1 MKNILPFLFVC
12 LPFLGFSQIEANLLG
27 TWSDD
32 SLTPTNWL
40 DSRYNDVWG
49 TVVNGLEIAIVGS
62 TEGVHFI
69 DVTDPT
75 NPTELAFVEG
85 KAVGVN
91 LVHRDY
97 HSYNG
102 FLYTVADEGP
112 SSLQI
117 IDMNNLPNSVEVIY
131 DSTDLLIQSH
141 NVFIDTTNQILY
153 ACNGN
158 GFELQLIDI
167 ADPANPVSLASY
179 NGANL
184 PVSQIHDMYVRDGIA
199 YLNSAFQGLYVMDFT
214 IPTMPVLLGS
224 MTDYPQSGYNH
235 SGWLSDDG
243 EHYYLCD
250 ETHGMDVKTVSVAD
264 LSDISVT
271 ALFNAES
278 NNEQIAHN
286 AIVTGDL
293 LYVSYYYD
301 GLQVFDVSDPDNP
314 VRKAFFDT
322 FDGVSD
328 GGFQGAWGVY
338 PLLPSGNILLS
349 DMNNGLFVIENVEN
363 LVDVTLSANVDEI
376 ETCLGEESSFEITLG
391 NDFSENGADLSILG
405 LPFGAIVS
413 FSNNPAMPGETV
425 TITVSNVQATGDFDL
440 EITAVDADNSNET
453 MIPMTVSDVPTIANL
468 NAPMNEA
475 TEVSLTP
482 DFTWDATDNTDFYT
496 ISIATDEAD
505 FAGTTFI
512 SEDIPNAN
520 YSLADDLD
528 PGIYFWKIVSDGGC
542 GQASSDVFTFTT
554 EGFNNVNQLEIAG
567 LKIFPNPT
575 SDVIFINM
583 NEQSTAFQTEVL
595 NLQGQTLLKKSL
607 QNTGSI
613 HVADFPKGV
622 YYLKISNEE
631 GILTKKIVVE

>member
-1 MKNILPFLFVC
+1 MKNILLFLFIC
-12 LPFLGFSQIEANLLG
+12 LPFFSFSQIEANLLG

-32 SLTPTNWL
+32 SLTPTSWL

-49 TVVNGLEIAIVGS
+49 TVINGLEIAIVGS

-85 KAVGVN
+85 KAVGN
-91 LVHRDY
+91 QLVHRDY

-112 SSLQI
+112 SSLQV
-117 IDMNNLPNSVEVIY
+117 IDMNNLPASVEVIY
-131 DSTDLLIQSH
+131 DSNELLVQSH

-158 GFELQLIDI
+158 GFELKLIDI
-167 ADPANPVSLASY
+167 TDPANPVSLASY
-179 NGANL
+179 NSASL

-214 IPTMPVLLGS
+214 VPTMPILLGT

-243 EHYYLCD
+243 DHYYLCD

-278 NNEQIAHN
+278 NSEQIAHN

-328 GGFQGAWGVY
+328 GGYQGAWGVY

-376 ETCLGEESSFEITLG
+376 ETCLGNEFSFEITLG
-391 NDFSENGADLSILG
+391 NDFDESGADLSILG

-413 FSNNPAMPGETV
+413 YSNNPAMPGETV
-425 TITVSNVQATGDFDL
+425 TITISNIQTGGDFNL
-440 EITAVDADNSNET
+440 EITAIDADNSNT
-453 MIPMTVSDVPTIANL
+453 SMIPMMVSDVPTIANL
-468 NAPMNEA
+468 NAPINEA
-475 TEVSLTP
+475 VNVSLTP
-482 DFTWDATDNTDFYT
+482 EFTWDATDNTDFYT
-496 ISIATDEAD
+496 ILIATDEAD
-505 FAGTTFI
+505 FDGTTLV
-512 SEDIPNAN
+512 SEEVT
-520 YSLADDLD
+520 SADYTLTNELD
-528 PGIYFWKIVSDGGC
+528 PGIYYWKIVSDGGC
-542 GQASSDVFTFTT
+542 GQTSSDIFTFTT
-554 EGFNNVNQLEIAG
+554 EDFNSINQLAIAG
-567 LKIFPNPT
+567 LNIFPNPT
-575 SDVIFINM
+575 ADVLFIEM
-583 NEQSTAFQTEVL
+583 NESNTAFQAEIL
-595 NLQGQTLLKKSL
+595 NIQGQTLFKETL
-607 QNTGSI
+607 QNTQSI
-613 HVADFPKGV
+613 HVADFPNGV

-631 GILTKKIVVE
+631 GILTKKIIVK

>member
-1 MKNILPFLFVC
+1 MKNILAFLFVC
-12 LPFLGFSQIEANLLG
+12 LPFFGFSQIEANLLG

-32 SLTPTNWL
+32 SITPTSWL
-40 DSRYNDVWG
+40 DGRYNDVWG

-62 TEGVHFI
+62 TAGVHFI

-75 NPTELAFVEG
+75 NPTELAFVAG
-85 KAVGVN
+85 QADGDQ

-117 IDMNNLPNSVEVIY
+117 IDMNNLPASVEVIY
-131 DSTDLLIQSH
+131 DSNDLLVQSH

-158 GFELQLIDI
+158 GFELKLIDI
-167 ADPANPVSLASY
+167 SDPTNPVSLASY
-179 NGANL
+179 NSASL
-184 PVSQIHDMYVRDGIA
+184 PISQIHDMYVRDGIA
-199 YLNSAFQGLYVMDFT
+199 YLNCAGQGLYVMDFT
-214 IPTMPVLLGS
+214 VPTMPILLGS

-278 NNEQIAHN
+278 TNNQIAHN

-314 VRKAFFDT
+314 TRVAYFDS

-328 GGFQGAWGVY
+328 GSYQGAWGVY

-349 DMNNGLFVIENVEN
+349 DMNNGLFVIESMES
-363 LVDVTLSANVDEI
+363 LVDLSLSTSVNEI
-376 ETCLGEESSFEITLG
+376 TTCLGDEFSFEITIG
-391 NDFSENGADLSILG
+391 NDFNENGADLSIIG
-405 LPFGAIVS
+405 LPFGATVS
-413 FSNNPAMPGETV
+413 YSSNPAIPGEVVTV
-425 TITVSNVQATGDFDL
+425 TVLNVQTAGDFDF
-440 EITAVDADNSNET
+440 EIIASDVDNSNEA
-453 MIPMTVSDVPTIANL
+453 TIALAVGAVPNATNL
-468 NAPMNEA
+468 NMPMDAA

-482 DFTWDATDNTDFYT
+482 DFAWDATDNTDFYT
-496 ISIATDEAD
+496 IFVSAD
-505 FAGTTFI
+505 IDDFVGSVFINEETTN
-512 SEDIPNAN
+512 PTYNLTA
-520 YSLADDLD
+520 ALD
-528 PGIYFWKIVSDGGC
+528 PGIYYWMVTANSDC
-542 GQASSDVFTFTT
+542 GLNDSDIFTFTT
-554 EGFNNVNQLEIAG
+554 EGFNSVNHLEIEG
-567 LKIFPNPT
+567 LKIFPNPVADLLFIEINDLNAT
-575 SDVIFINM
+575 FQAEILNTQGQIFI
-583 NEQSTAFQTEVL
+583 E
-595 NLQGQTLLKKSL
+595 KSL
-607 QNTGSI
+607 QNTQSI
-613 HVADFPKGV
+613 DVADFPKGI

-631 GILTKKIVVE
+631 GVVTKKIVVE

>member
-1 MKNILPFLFVC
+1 MKNILLFLFIC
-12 LPFLGFSQIEANLLG
+12 LPFFSFSQIEANLLG

-32 SLTPTNWL
+32 SLTPTSWL

-49 TVVNGLEIAIVGS
+49 TVINGLEIAIVGS

-85 KAVGVN
+85 KAVGN
-91 LVHRDY
+91 QLVHRDY

-112 SSLQI
+112 SSLQV
-117 IDMNNLPNSVEVIY
+117 IDMNNLPASVEVIY
-131 DSTDLLIQSH
+131 DSNELLVQSH

-158 GFELQLIDI
+158 GFELKLIDI
-167 ADPANPVSLASY
+167 TDPANPVSLASY
-179 NGANL
+179 NSASL

-214 IPTMPVLLGS
+214 VPTMPILLGT

-243 EHYYLCD
+243 DHYYLCD

-278 NNEQIAHN
+278 NSEQIAHN

-328 GGFQGAWGVY
+328 GGYQGAWGVY

-376 ETCLGEESSFEITLG
+376 ETCLGNEFSFEITLG
-391 NDFSENGADLSILG
+391 NDFDESGADLSILG

-413 FSNNPAMPGETV
+413 YSNNPAMPGETV
-425 TITVSNVQATGDFDL
+425 TITISNIQTGGDFNL
-440 EITAVDADNSNET
+440 EITAIDADNSNT
-453 MIPMTVSDVPTIANL
+453 SMIPMMVSDVPTIANL
-468 NAPMNEA
+468 NAPINEA
-475 TEVSLTP
+475 VNVSLTP
-482 DFTWDATDNTDFYT
+482 EFTWDATDNTDFYT
-496 ISIATDEAD
+496 ILIATDEAD
-505 FAGTTFI
+505 FDGTTLVSEEVI
-512 SEDIPNAN
+512 S
-520 YSLADDLD
+520 ADYTLTNELD
-528 PGIYFWKIVSDGGC
+528 PGIYYWKIVSDGGC
-542 GQASSDVFTFTT
+542 GQTSSDIFTFTT
-554 EGFNNVNQLEIAG
+554 EDFNSINQLAIAG
-567 LKIFPNPT
+567 LNIFPNPT
-575 SDVIFINM
+575 ADVLFIEM
-583 NEQSTAFQTEVL
+583 NESNTAFQAEIL
-595 NLQGQTLLKKSL
+595 NIQGQTLFKETL
-607 QNTGSI
+607 QNTQSI
-613 HVADFPKGV
+613 HVADFPNGV

-631 GILTKKIVVE
+631 GILTKKIIVK